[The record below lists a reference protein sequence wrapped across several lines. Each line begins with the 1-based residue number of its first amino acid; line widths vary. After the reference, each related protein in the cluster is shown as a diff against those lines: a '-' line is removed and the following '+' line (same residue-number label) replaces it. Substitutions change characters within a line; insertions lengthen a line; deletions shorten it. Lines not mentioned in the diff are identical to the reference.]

1 MSSLASS
8 SSSPPPPST
17 TPVTILTG
25 YLGSGKSTLINTI
38 LLQSSLKALVVEN
51 DLAANKPSSA
61 VGVSGEEE
69 GSVSVGVNA
78 SRGER
83 LAEELGV
90 GIEELIVRGPE
101 GAGSY
106 LQLPN
111 GCICCTVK
119 SDLTL
124 SLEKSL
130 ADNPEID
137 HVFIECSGVTNVGSV
152 CALFWGD
159 RGGDFKVELDGVV
172 CVVDM
177 VNFRRQRE
185 APDVGRTVREKR
197 RSECVRFV

>member
-1 MSSLASS
+1 MSGF
-8 SSSPPPPST
+8 SSPPLPLSPPSP

-38 LLQSSLKALVVEN
+38 LLQSSLKALVIEN
-51 DLAANKPSSA
+51 DLAANGPTA
-61 VGVSGEEE
+61 DDDDERGE
-69 GSVSVGVNA
+69 GSALSK
-78 SRGER
+78 RGGEI
-83 LAEELGV
+83 AGELGV

-130 ADNPEID
+130 QDNPSIE
-137 HVFIECSGVTNVGSV
+137 HVFIECSGVANVGDV

-172 CVVDM
+172 CVVDLA
-177 VNFRRQRE
+177 NFGRQRRTR
-185 APDVGRTVREKR
+185 DVGRTV
-197 RSECVRFV
+197 S